1 MGKLRIL
8 GAMSEIY
15 DIPLTTIDGNE
26 VTLAD
31 WAGHVLL
38 IVNTASECGLTEQYD
53 GLQALFDELSP
64 RGLFVLGFPCNQF
77 GQQEPGSDEE
87 IKAFCSREFG
97 VTFPMFT
104 KIDVNGEDE
113 HPLYTLLKETPDA
126 EGEAG
131 DVQWNFE
138 KFVISPEGEV
148 VGRFRPRTEP
158 DDEELLDLIEEYL
171 PV

>member
-1 MGKLRIL
+1 
-8 GAMSEIY
+8 MSDIY
-15 DIPLTTIDGNE
+15 NIPLTTIDGNE

-53 GLQALFDELSP
+53 GLQALFDELAP
-64 RGLFVLGFPCNQF
+64 RGLFVLGFPSNQF
-77 GQQEPGSDEE
+77 GQQEPGSEEE

-97 VTFPMFT
+97 VTFPLFA
-104 KIDVNGEDE
+104 KIDVNGENE

-131 DVQWNFE
+131 DIQWNFE

-158 DDEELLDLIEEYL
+158 DDEDLLDVIEEYL